1 MKKLYFLIAAILA
14 ATGLCA
20 QTQAPVVV
28 NPLTEPGVNAP
39 VLENQVKSDALADG
53 ETQLVS
59 PNASLGLALRSTA
72 SKGKGILKAPASA
85 RQHVARALSDVLGSY
100 ISDDK
105 SYYDDDE
112 NHHVITIY
120 QSHDSLLVKNL
131 MGTQNAVVAT
141 YDATTGIFSIAPQLL
156 YNHSTYGECWIYG
169 WSGTP
174 SNYSSSQ
181 PVTMTVDADGN
192 IEMSAWGL
200 YVNEGDK
207 KGSIFDAYTQSVLYQ
222 PNATMHTVTY
232 KTKSESTYP
241 VLVQQ
246 PNTNTLK
253 VINFTGNGRAIKVT
267 LKPDST
273 CYIGSQYVATY
284 DVYGDFNL
292 CAASSGSISKY
303 KYITGTKTDSGYSFS
318 PWGVFCMRSTSIATN
333 NVTSSELT
341 FKQFTPSYPAQV
353 APAFAGSGTE
363 ADPYRI
369 TSLADLDTLAQAV
382 NAGKSYKDVYFKQ
395 TANIDASATKS
406 QNFAHIGFDESSY
419 FDGTYDGDNKTIS
432 NFNYDAAGDNYA
444 GLFGIIGA
452 NAVVKNVVMTGSVV
466 KSSGKYAGTV
476 VGYNNGGAVTHCTV
490 TSGKL
495 DGRVVSLGGIV
506 GYSAGPI
513 SHCAFTGNATGGAEV
528 GGIVGQG
535 KDSITDCHASADI
548 EVDYYIPNLSHGA
561 GVIAGD
567 LIGSSSKKWVVVE
580 RCYSAGSVYD
590 SQNVSYV
597 GGIAGGMYM
606 TKISQSF
613 NTASITCAS
622 GQVSGGTAQ
631 GAGGIAGYLSDGEI
645 DDCYNAGAVNA
656 PANNE
661 SSGLIGYAGGYTG
674 SASTIHNSYSSGML
688 ENYTTC
694 EYKGVLGSYF
704 NQSILDV
711 QNAYYDYQSSGLDT
725 VSIGFKSTTQLTS
738 GEPLSGFDTTVW
750 YFKKGFY
757 PRLRAIMD
765 NETARLS
772 AAPMFLQNGEN
783 GHKEKSNFTLST
795 ADGIT
800 WGVYKNGEA
809 VKNGT
814 GITVDGGN
822 VTLTGTYG
830 YDHLLAI
837 NSDNEYKY
845 YDIYAVTKAYSG
857 SGTEADPYLIKT
869 KADLEML
876 ADAVNVYKQNHRGDY
891 FKMTNDIDL
900 ELDKNFTGIAAQTG
914 TTFFNGTFDGGN
926 HTVHQLYLDPN
937 NGKKKY
943 TGLFGLCGAA
953 STIKNVRVAAD
964 SKVNAYRYGAAVVGY
979 TEGKVINCRNYANV
993 DAYDVYTGG
1002 VVGVLVGTTAVADSC
1017 YNSGTISSGQGTAGG
1032 VVGYSTGLVQRSRN
1046 DGEVNNALEG
1056 TATNA
1061 MLGGVVGSN
1070 LGVVENVLN
1079 TGTVLGNKQVGGI
1092 VGVNSQQRSTGDGG
1106 YLMGNVNTGIVRG
1119 NTYVGAIA
1127 GQVMSRKTIADNL
1140 YDAQLNP
1147 GGAANGGALNGAQ
1160 GRLTTQLTAGKELL
1174 ASNGKEPSA
1183 WTWTAG
1189 SYPALKAFA
1198 DETVAATVDH
1208 LVLKLDTLDNVDA
1221 VTGAA
1226 SLSSA
1231 TWSLASGKA
1240 FAVSGSLL
1248 KVTQPADT
1256 TVTDTLTAVVGSVT
1270 RHYPLRAVPAIFAGR
1285 GTQTDPYQIKTVA
1298 DMYRLANAVEK
1309 YDMDFDHHYFKVMN
1323 DIDFTDTT
1331 YVPVATGEH
1340 RFQAY
1345 FDGNGK
1351 SFKGVK
1357 YSTATM
1363 STVGLFGNVGP
1374 DATIANLTIESGQF
1388 TAVGNVGAFAGQGA
1402 GTFVNLTNKADVVAT
1417 SGGYAAGIVASAV
1430 EGSQFVNC
1438 RNQGTISLDARNYVG
1453 GITAYGEYT
1462 SYENCQN
1469 DGLIM
1474 TVTGY
1479 AGGISG
1485 ASRAPITNCR
1495 NTADITSNKVA
1506 NYLAGITGLEG
1517 GGSYITGCVNTG
1529 NVTMGASYVGGI
1541 VGSGLNEQG
1550 DNISYLHD
1558 CVNYGDIEAQRY
1570 AAGIMG
1576 QQRAGHNVAGCFNYG
1591 KVTVSK
1597 GYGAGIVGYA
1607 YVGKDFVSHIDSCYN
1622 YGAVTNTSTSSY
1634 MGGIL
1639 AYGSGTETVT
1649 GCANWGNIVSKG
1661 DMVGGVTGSFD
1672 GTVSRCYNA
1681 APVKGIKRGIA
1692 GITAFGSDVVID
1704 QCFNLDSITATGTAA
1719 SYGMAAGILGYG
1731 TRPVITNC
1739 YNMGSVTAVNNAGG
1753 IMGSY
1758 YNGYR
1763 IENCYNAAPVAVTGT
1778 ATAVAGNIA
1787 MKPGEADEDHVISN
1801 CYYNSKAG
1809 NVYSSDSC
1817 ATGVDSVALTLA
1829 NLGEAFVSRTAM
1841 YPTLQ
1846 AFADTAV
1853 SNYFASIIVLADGDT
1868 PEAVRSPFSYGSAN
1882 QAIWTSSDNLYFDDG
1897 KVYSTAQGPAWVT
1910 KSYGKWSYTWHLNV
1924 TALTGVDATKA
1935 SKTIAGRCYY
1945 DLYGR
1950 RVADPGAGVYI
1961 EVTRYTDGS
1970 TAASKV
1976 VR

>member
-1 MKKLYFLIAAILA
+1 MKKLYFLIAAVLA

-20 QTQAPVVV
+20 QAQNPVA
-28 NPLTEPGVNAP
+28 LSQLIEPGVSAP
-39 VLENQVKSDALADG
+39 VLERQVKSDALAEG
-53 ETQLVS
+53 EPQVVS
-59 PNASLGLALRSTA
+59 PAPRIELALKPATT
-72 SKGKGILKAPASA
+72 KGKIAAKAPSSS
-85 RQHVARALSDVLGSY
+85 RKHVARALSDILGSY

-105 SYYDDDE
+105 SYYDNDE

-120 QSHDSLLVKNL
+120 QSNDSLLVKNL

-141 YDATTGIFSIAPQLL
+141 YDASTGVFSIAPQLL
-156 YNHSTYGECWIYG
+156 YNHPTYGESWIYG
-169 WSGTP
+169 WSDTP
-174 SNYSSSQ
+174 SNYSSTQ
-181 PVTMTVDADGN
+181 PVTMTVDDDGN
-192 IEMSAWGL
+192 LEISPWGL
-200 YVNEGDK
+200 YVNSGDK
-207 KGSIFDAYTQSVLYQ
+207 KGSIFDAYTQSTLYQ

-232 KTKSESTYP
+232 KTNEESTYP

-246 PNTNTLK
+246 PNSSTLK
-253 VINFTGNGRAIKVT
+253 VVNFTGNGRAIKVT

-292 CAASSGSISKY
+292 CAASSGNISKY
-303 KYITGTKTDSGYSFS
+303 KYITGTRTDSGYSFS
-318 PWGVFCMRSTSIATN
+318 PWGVFCMRSTSIATS
-333 NVTSSELT
+333 NVASSELV
-341 FKQFTPSYPAQV
+341 FKQFTPSYPV
-353 APAFAGSGTE
+353 KTVPNFAGSGTE

-382 NAGKSYKDVYFKQ
+382 DMGISFKGVFFKQ
-395 TANIDASATKS
+395 TANIDASATKT
-406 QNFAHIGFDESSY
+406 QNFTHIGFDESSF
-419 FDGTYDGDNKTIS
+419 FDGTYDGDNKTIDS
-432 NFNYDAAGDNYA
+432 FNYDAAGDNYA

-452 NAVVKNVVMTGSVV
+452 NAVVKNVVMTNSVV
-466 KSSGKYAGTV
+466 QSSGKYAGTV
-476 VGYNNGGAVTHCTV
+476 VGYNNGGTVTHCTV

-495 DGRVVSLGGIV
+495 DGRVVSVGGIV

-513 SHCAFTGNATGGAEV
+513 SHCAFTGTVIGGAEA

-535 KDSITDCHASADI
+535 QDSITDCHASADI
-548 EVDYYIPNLSHGA
+548 EVNYYIPNLAHGA

-567 LIGSSSKKWVVVE
+567 LIGASSKKWVVVE

-656 PANNE
+656 PASNE
-661 SSGLIGYAGGYTG
+661 SSSLIGYAGGYTG

-688 ENYTTC
+688 DNYTTC
-694 EYKGVLGSYF
+694 EYRGVLGSYF
-704 NQSILDV
+704 NQSILDI

-725 VSIGFKSTTQLTS
+725 VSIGFMSTAQLTS
-738 GEPLSGFDTTVW
+738 GEPLPGFDTTVW
-750 YFKKGFY
+750 YFQKGFY

-765 NETARLS
+765 NETALLS

-783 GHKEKSNFTLST
+783 GHKVKSNFSLST
-795 ADGIT
+795 ANGIT
-800 WGVYKNGEA
+800 WGVYKDGEA

-814 GITVDGGN
+814 GITVDGAN

-837 NSDNEYKY
+837 NSNNEYKY
-845 YDIYAVTKAYSG
+845 YDIYAITSAYSG

-876 ADAVNVYKQNHRGDY
+876 ADAVNVYKQNHRGDF

-900 ELDKNFTGIAAQTG
+900 ELDKNFTGIATQKG

-937 NGKKKY
+937 SGQKKY

-964 SKVNAYRYGAAVVGY
+964 SKINAYRYGAAVVGY
-979 TEGKVINCRNYANV
+979 SEGKVINCRNYANV

-1002 VVGVLVGTTAVADSC
+1002 VIGVLVGTTAVADSC
-1017 YNSGTISSGQGTAGG
+1017 YNSGTVSSGLGTAGG
-1032 VVGYSTGLVQRSRN
+1032 VVGYNDGLVKRSRN

-1056 TATNA
+1056 ASTNA
-1061 MLGGVVGSN
+1061 ILGGVVGSN
-1070 LGVVENVLN
+1070 LGTVETVLN
-1079 TGTVLGNKQVGGI
+1079 TGTVVGNKQVGGI

-1106 YLMGNVNTGIVRG
+1106 YLIGNINTGLVRG
-1119 NTYVGAIA
+1119 NSYVGAIA
-1127 GQVMSRKTIADNL
+1127 GQVMSRKTIEGNL

-1147 GGAANGGALNGAQ
+1147 GGAANGGALSGAQ
-1160 GRLTTQLTAGKELL
+1160 GRLTSQLTAGKVLV
-1174 ASNGKEPSA
+1174 AGNDKNSSA

-1208 LVLKLDTLDNVDA
+1208 LVLKLDTLDNVTA
-1221 VTGAA
+1221 VTGTA
-1226 SLSSA
+1226 SLSDA

-1248 KVTQPADT
+1248 KVTQPANT
-1256 TVTDTLTAVVGSVT
+1256 TATDTLTAVVGSVT

-1285 GTQTDPYQIKTVA
+1285 GTQADPYQILTVA
-1298 DMYRLANAVEK
+1298 DMYKLASAVEK

-1323 DIDFTDTT
+1323 DIDFTDTV

-1357 YSTATM
+1357 YSTATL

-1374 DATIANLTIESGQF
+1374 DATIANLTIENGQF

-1417 SGGYAAGIVASAV
+1417 SGGYAAGIVAKAV
-1430 EGSQFVNC
+1430 EGSRFVNC

-1462 SYENCQN
+1462 SYEDCQN

-1506 NYLAGITGLEG
+1506 NYMAGITGLEG

-1541 VGSGLNEQG
+1541 AGSGLNELG
-1550 DNISYLHD
+1550 DNISYLRN

-1576 QQRAGHNVAGCFNYG
+1576 QQRAGHNVTGSFNYG

-1607 YVGKDFVSHIDSCYN
+1607 YVGDDFVSHIDSCYN

-1634 MGGIL
+1634 VAGIL
-1639 AYGSGTETVT
+1639 GYGSGTETVT
-1649 GCANWGNIVSKG
+1649 GCANWGNIVSSG
-1661 DMVGGVTGSFD
+1661 DMVGGIAGSSG

-1692 GITAFGSDVVID
+1692 GIAAFGTDLVID
-1704 QCFNLDSITATGTAA
+1704 QCFNLDSITATGTA
-1719 SYGMAAGILGYG
+1719 STYGMAAGILGYG

-1739 YNMGSVTAVNNAGG
+1739 YNMGPVTAVNNAGG

-1758 YNGYR
+1758 FSDYK

-1778 ATAVAGNIA
+1778 ATAVAGNIL
-1787 MKPGEADEDHVISN
+1787 MKAAEADEDHVISN

-1817 ATGVDSVALTLA
+1817 ATGVDSVALTRVD
-1829 NLGEAFVSRTAM
+1829 LGE
-1841 YPTLQ
+1841 
-1846 AFADTAV
+1846 
-1853 SNYFASIIVLADGDT
+1853 
-1868 PEAVRSPFSYGSAN
+1868 
-1882 QAIWTSSDNLYFDDG
+1882 
-1897 KVYSTAQGPAWVT
+1897 STWARP
-1910 KSYGKWSYTWHLNV
+1910 L
-1924 TALTGVDATKA
+1924 
-1935 SKTIAGRCYY
+1935 
-1945 DLYGR
+1945 
-1950 RVADPGAGVYI
+1950 
-1961 EVTRYTDGS
+1961 
-1970 TAASKV
+1970 
-1976 VR
+1976 